1 MSTFRWSAITHD
13 IALAKEVAQEKPEK
27 PQDWE
32 EIAAVLSIAFSTEE
46 RVVKLKGRGCRER
59 MDRLLNRWQQE
70 NIMALKR

>member
-1 MSTFRWSAITHD
+1 MSPFCWPGINHD
-13 IALAKEVAQEKPEK
+13 IALAKEVAQKKPEK

-46 RVVKLKGRGCRER
+46 RVVKLKGRGCRDR

-70 NIMALKR
+70 DIMPLKR